1 MHELDANGARI
12 PALGLG
18 TWQLRGATCR
28 DMVRDAL
35 DHGYTHVD
43 TAIMYENETQVGE
56 GIAASSRSRDD
67 VFLTTKV
74 WPDDAGDGDLQRA
87 LEGSLARLGTD
98 RVDLVLVHWPS
109 KSIPFA
115 ETARALDDVVAR
127 GMAVN
132 VGVSNFTVAQVEE
145 AVRECPRPLA
155 CNQVEHHPYL
165 DQRRVR
171 RVMDAHG
178 LALVG
183 YCPLFRGGPLFAE
196 PAVQAAAEAHG
207 RSPAQI
213 VLRWHVQ
220 SGCVAIPKTATPSR
234 MRENIDVFDFALSDD
249 EMAAITGLTARNER
263 LCDYAFSPQWDEP
276 LAA

>member
-196 PAVQAAAEAHG
+196 PAVQAATEAYG
-207 RSPAQI
+207 RTPAQI

-234 MRENIDVFDFALSDD
+234 MRENIDVFDFALADD

>member
-207 RSPAQI
+207 RTPAQI